1 MMKTRLQE
9 IWKWLSSPP
18 AEPLSE
24 SAAQWG
30 AGMLVDNQ
38 SFTTQLCQLRRSL
51 AAHEAP
57 AKKPVESLAIEF
69 GNESAA

>member
-9 IWKWLSSPP
+9 IWKWLATPP
-18 AEPLSE
+18 PEPLSE

-30 AGMLVDNQ
+30 AGMFVDNQ
-38 SFTTQLCQLRRSL
+38 SFTTQLCQLQRSL
-51 AAHEAP
+51 AAHEVP